1 MKYLASL
8 VLAAVAALIPPAVGP
23 AVVQGAV
30 LDRATFVITRGSEV
44 VGREEYVLRRG
55 RQSGGPGFTLTANS
69 YYPADRSA
77 AILASTL
84 EFGLDTMLAAARLDL
99 DSEDRPS
106 TLISFSPRRV
116 TIRTVT
122 PHGESAR
129 QFPATDRT
137 LVLDEFLIATFAILP
152 GGSEGELTL
161 IDARAGQRNVA
172 TLNDHGVEMTDVR
185 GIERSLRHVTL
196 STGAELRHLWYDD
209 QGRLIK
215 FDFPSTVLAA
225 VRLPKD

>member
-1 MKYLASL
+1 MTAS
-8 VLAAVAALIPPAVGP
+8 
-23 AVVQGAV
+23 
-30 LDRATFVITRGSEV
+30 
-44 VGREEYVLRRG
+44 
-55 RQSGGPGFTLTANS
+55 S
-69 YYPADRSA
+69 YYPADRPA

-84 EFGLDTMLAAARLDL
+84 EFGLDTTLAAARLDL

-152 GGSEGELTL
+152 GKAEGALTL
-161 IDARAGQRNVA
+161 IDARAGQHNIA
-172 TLNDHGVEMTDVR
+172 TLDDHGIEMTDVR
-185 GIERSLRHVTL
+185 GIERSLRHLTL
-196 STGAELRHLWYDD
+196 SAGGELRHLWYDD
-209 QGRLIK
+209 QGHLIK

>member
-1 MKYLASL
+1 MMYPASL
-8 VLAAVAALIPPAVGP
+8 VLAALAVLMPSAVRPAV
-23 AVVQGAV
+23 AQGTV
-30 LDRATFVITRGSEV
+30 LDRATFIITRGSEV

-55 RQSGGPGFTLTANS
+55 RQSGGRGFTLTASS
-69 YYPADRSA
+69 YYPADRSV

-84 EFGLDTMLAAARLDL
+84 EFGLDTVLATARLDL

-137 LVLDEFLIATFAILP
+137 LVLDEFLVAVFGILP

-172 TLNDHGVEMTDVR
+172 TLSHHGVEMTDVR
-185 GIERSLRHVTL
+185 GTERPLRHVTL

-209 QGRLIK
+209 QSRLIK

-225 VRLPKD
+225 VRLPRD